1 MGLCSFRCSIKCHVK
16 CHYTS
21 YQSFISSLHI
31 SSLHVAL
38 KEWTTTTRAC
48 WTNQNTRTRLTGSSL
63 LEELLL
69 VHSLFCMYLVTG
81 FVLHDLSFKRLI
93 FLHFYS
99 APSDSS
105 PQPGRE
111 RSSVYMLKIAL
122 VLQPVLQILWKKT
135 VHKTGG
141 RIARLWQNANMYLC
155 KSKCKS
161 NNLEQMHQA
170 DAVVLSGSA

>member
-99 APSDSS
+99 APSESS

-122 VLQPVLQILWKKT
+122 VLQPVLQILWKKLFIKLEDVSRDCGKTRICTSAKVT
-135 VHKTGG
+135 VNHTIWNRCTK
-141 RIARLWQNANMYLC
+141 RML
-155 KSKCKS
+155 
-161 NNLEQMHQA
+161 
-170 DAVVLSGSA
+170 